1 MLGGLLPKPK
11 TTYFAIGAPID
22 LGQYQGKTLSTQK
35 LTALRRQFATAIE
48 KEIQS
53 LLLLREQER
62 HQDSWLRRLLSA

>member
-1 MLGGLLPKPK
+1 MAVAAYLGTGGATAFPRIKPLH
-11 TTYFAIGAPID
+11 TEETPV
-22 LGQYQGKTLSTQK
+22 LSTQK